1 MQRVVSGGVPAQ
13 RLVAFTTTAHFSQPR
28 QPSCPIAHA
37 NLAAPSTSCLP
48 AELTAKDLKL
58 SAMDNLLHAAH
69 KTVTGVE
76 SLRALAGAGAHCW
89 GLAWPAVGGAW
100 SAPASC
106 A

>member
-1 MQRVVSGGVPAQ
+1 MACGVSAQ
-13 RLVAFTTTAHFSQPR
+13 RLVAFPTTAHYSQTVNPPAR
-28 QPSCPIAHA
+28 LLMPTSAP
-37 NLAAPSTSCLP
+37 PSTSCLP

-89 GLAWPAVGGAW
+89 GLAWPVGW
-100 SAPASC
+100 SFCAPALC